1 MDYSL
6 ADLKAIMPTSEKE
19 EDGFGGSGFLWI
31 ILIFLFFLAFSGGL
45 GGFGFGGANAT
56 TSGLSQIERDV
67 LTTSSNTQKEILQS
81 RYDNALANQVMQSQL
96 ATCCCDLKSAIHSEG
111 ETTRALINS
120 NTIQELR
127 DRLNTANNALTVQ
140 TITKGVVEQLR
151 PCPVPAYLTCSPY
164 TSFNG
169 GCGNF

>member
-1 MDYSL
+1 MADFSL
-6 ADLKAIMPTSEKE
+6 ADIKALSD
-19 EDGFGGSGFLWI
+19 DGNTAWGGTGFLWV

-45 GGFGFGGANAT
+45 GGLGFGGANAT

-67 LTTSSNTQKEILQS
+67 LTTSCNTQKEILQS
-81 RYDNALANQVMQSQL
+81 RYDSALANQVMQSQL

-140 TITKGVVEQLR
+140 TITNGVVDQLR